1 MGKII
6 LTVTSFDVSKCALI
20 GQLGENKVMIAL
32 PQREFDWF
40 IHEADQKTELTDD
53 NRFGNGQK
61 VKLTNVE
68 FAPGKEMW
76 HIMAN
81 AIELVK

>member
-1 MGKII
+1 MGEII
-6 LTVTSFDVSKCALI
+6 LTVTSFDVSKCALM
-20 GQLGENKVMIAL
+20 GKLGDNEVMIAL

-53 NRFGNGQK
+53 NCFGSGQK
-61 VKLTNVE
+61 VKLINCK
-68 FAPGKEMW
+68 FAPGKSMW

-81 AIELVK
+81 AIELL

>member
-1 MGKII
+1 MGEII

-20 GQLGENKVMIAL
+20 GQLGDNKVMIAL

-53 NRFGNGQK
+53 NRF
-61 VKLTNVE
+61 
-68 FAPGKEMW
+68 
-76 HIMAN
+76 
-81 AIELVK
+81 

>member
-1 MGKII
+1 MGEII
-6 LTVTSFDVSKCALI
+6 LTVTSFDVAKCELR
-20 GQLGENKVMIAL
+20 GKLGENDVMIAL
-32 PQREFDWF
+32 SQREFDWF

-53 NRFGNGQK
+53 NCFGSGQK

-68 FAPGKEMW
+68 FAPGKKMW

-81 AIELVK
+81 AIELL

>member
-1 MGKII
+1 MGTII
-6 LTVTSFDVSKCALI
+6 LTVTSFDVAKCELR
-20 GQLGENKVMIAL
+20 GKLGENDVVIAL

-53 NRFGNGQK
+53 NCFGIAQR
-61 VKLTNVE
+61 VKLTNCE
-68 FAPGKEMW
+68 FAPGKSMW

-81 AIELVK
+81 AIELL

>member
-1 MGKII
+1 MGTII
-6 LTVTSFDVSKCALI
+6 LTVTSFDVAKCELR
-20 GQLGENKVMIAL
+20 GKLGDNDVVIEL

-81 AIELVK
+81 AIELL

>member
-1 MGKII
+1 MGEII
-6 LTVTSFDVSKCALI
+6 LTVTSFDVAKCELR
-20 GQLGENKVMIAL
+20 GKLGENDVMIAL
-32 PQREFDWF
+32 SQREFDWF

-61 VKLTNVE
+61 VKLTNVQ
-68 FAPGKEMW
+68 FAPGKKMW

-81 AIELVK
+81 AIELL

>member
-6 LTVTSFDVSKCALI
+6 LEVTSFDVSKCELR
-20 GQLGENKVMIAL
+20 GKLGDNDVVIEL

-53 NRFGNGQK
+53 NYFGNAQK
-61 VKLTNVE
+61 VELTNVE
-68 FAPGKEMW
+68 ITLGKSMW
-76 HIMAN
+76 HVRAN
-81 AIELVK
+81 AIELV

>member
-1 MGKII
+1 MGEII

-20 GQLGENKVMIAL
+20 GQLGENEVMIAL
-32 PQREFDWF
+32 AQREFDWF

-53 NRFGNGQK
+53 NCFGIAQR
-61 VKLTNVE
+61 VKLTNCE
-68 FAPGKEMW
+68 FAPGKSMW

-81 AIELVK
+81 AIELL